1 MSETEKTAFSM
12 ECDDGMGTLTIRT
25 PSGDHI
31 VIGYTRDVLVVE
43 DPRGNSARFDAEGIT
58 LKSTGNLT
66 IHAQGDLSLS
76 ANGTIELSSTQEI
89 KATGLNLTLAAQA
102 SLSATGGVSA
112 ELSAG
117 GQTTIKGALVSI
129 N

>member
-1 MSETEKTAFSM
+1 MSETEKTAFSI
-12 ECDDGMGTLTIRT
+12 ECDDGFGTLTIRT
-25 PSGDHI
+25 PSGGQI
-31 VIGYTRDVLVVE
+31 VIGYARDVLVVE
-43 DPRGNSARFDAEGIT
+43 DPHGNSARFDADGIS

-66 IHAQGDLSLS
+66 IQAQGDLSLS
-76 ANGTIELSSTQEI
+76 ANGTIELTSTQEI
-89 KATGLNLTLAAQA
+89 KASGLNLTLAAQA
-102 SLSATGGVSA
+102 SLSATGGLSA